1 MKSCRHIW
9 LVVTLSFLTI
19 IIGIAFW
26 LSNIKIISPDI
37 FWSVFVASLISFV
50 SSVMLQKWINDLE
63 KFNQIKEK
71 KERRSE
77 VHDLINKEIEHNKKI
92 LDTLDEQLS
101 NIKDMKEDD
110 LVKIERLFLFNYFD
124 TSMKKALWSE
134 IGSLVPR
141 FDNLEKINSLYQDFE
156 YCNNALELTSEFIV
170 RQLSFGSVNSRFKG
184 SILSSPWQES
194 LNKMVQELKKKCP

>member
-1 MKSCRHIW
+1 
-9 LVVTLSFLTI
+9 
-19 IIGIAFW
+19 
-26 LSNIKIISPDI
+26 
-37 FWSVFVASLISFV
+37 
-50 SSVMLQKWINDLE
+50 MLQKWINDLE